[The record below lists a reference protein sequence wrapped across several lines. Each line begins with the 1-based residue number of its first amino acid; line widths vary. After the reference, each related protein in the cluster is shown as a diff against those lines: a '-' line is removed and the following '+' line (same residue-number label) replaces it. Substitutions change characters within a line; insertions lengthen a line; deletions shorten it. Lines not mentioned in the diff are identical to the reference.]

1 MPVWGSADRLHARC
15 VLVFAFHAN
24 EVAHGTHIDDKGPPL
39 DVPAAKVGLS
49 LHNEP
54 TLVLVLYPLVP
65 FPIRSLFFFPSPLL
79 PLSDV
84 QRRNAPP
91 HPRVPVPPA
100 AQQGCLVSPLHRPR
114 LWYAPHP
121 YCFLPSCFVPPMPD
135 HPSCSAL
142 RNVPR
147 RVPHLNEDT
156 SVRARA
162 FISN

>member
-1 MPVWGSADRLHARC
+1 MRAVCSYSHSMKMRLPTERT
-15 VLVFAFHAN
+15 LTTKDPQSPWNF
-24 EVAHGTHIDDKGPPL
+24 
-39 DVPAAKVGLS
+39 PAAEVGLS
-49 LHNEP
+49 SHNKP
-54 TLVLVLYPLVP
+54 TLVLFLYPLVP

-79 PLSDV
+79 PLSDA
-84 QRRNAPP
+84 QRRNASP

-121 YCFLPSCFVPPMPD
+121 YCFLPSRFVPHMPD
-135 HPSCSAL
+135 HCSAF

-162 FISN
+162 FHFQLTRRS